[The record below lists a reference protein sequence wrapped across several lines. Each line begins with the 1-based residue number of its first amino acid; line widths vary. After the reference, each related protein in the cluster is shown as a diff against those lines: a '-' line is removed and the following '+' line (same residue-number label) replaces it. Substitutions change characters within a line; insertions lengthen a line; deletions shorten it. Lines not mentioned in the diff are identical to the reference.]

1 MKCLNFEL
9 QSFKAYNLKDMQAQ
23 HELNAIL
30 LQNLAHTSSNVV
42 GRTYIRMKETRNK
55 KNSNQVPLVNL
66 EKKEA
71 TTLAQPHPHRHL
83 DT

>member
-1 MKCLNFEL
+1 MWWEEL
-9 QSFKAYNLKDMQAQ
+9 
-23 HELNAIL
+23 
-30 LQNLAHTSSNVV
+30 
-42 GRTYIRMKETRNK
+42 IRMKKIRKN

>member
-1 MKCLNFEL
+1 MRAP
-9 QSFKAYNLKDMQAQ
+9 SNLIEIK
-23 HELNAIL
+23 
-30 LQNLAHTSSNVV
+30 QNLAHTSSNVV
-42 GRTYIRMKETRNK
+42 GRTYIRMKEIRNK